1 MRICNREE
9 YLLEIWQDNIIVQC
23 YLKGSTA
30 CNRPFPAG
38 FDMDRR
44 LVVEAVSK
52 PIHIHGYPNPSLLTD
67 YCIKVIQIIQM
78 YSAGQRNSSHW
89 LQCKFLMGGCEVS
102 LGGYVI
108 HLLVWFL
115 I

>member
-1 MRICNREE
+1 MVIYNREE

-44 LVVEAVSK
+44 LVVWRL
-52 PIHIHGYPNPSLLTD
+52 YPNQSSSMD
-67 YCIKVIQIIQM
+67 IQIHHYRRIIKVIQIIQM